1 MRSLSTPAAPPLART
16 RPLAPLALFAVAV
29 ALAVAL
35 AGCGSS
41 ASPGS
46 TVDPATVIPASAPL
60 FADAS
65 VRPSGS
71 LKSAALA
78 AGKALTHQSHP
89 YLRLL
94 GALQT
99 PGAPQLSFAHDI
111 APWLGPSAGVYLSS
125 LSSAGTLLSD
135 LQSGLLGGSGS
146 ASFPFSAGGA
156 QGAIVLDTSDAS
168 KAQSFLNTQASH
180 AGAHATSYRGISY
193 ELSSGGVAFGLV
205 HRLAVIG
212 SESGIHGVIDTAL
225 GGASLDSS
233 SAYSKLLAKAPTSA
247 LGHLYSNPAGAIST
261 GPAEGISGL
270 LGLLAGPSETN
281 ISVVPSSSSLTLD
294 ADTLATNT
302 AAGLLSSNPE
312 SAKALSELPGESWLA
327 VGAGHLGSSLNQYI
341 QGLSALGSLASIPGV
356 SSPEG
361 SAASGLSVK
370 SLLGAML
377 TPLQV
382 LGSSSA
388 QARHDFASWM
398 GSAGMFA
405 SGGSLLEL
413 KAAIV
418 ISSKDPA
425 LSRAAVAK
433 LTAALQKNGATPRSV
448 SIPGTDAASGVAIS
462 GLPVVLDIAD
472 GRAADGQTKFVLGFG
487 EPSVEEALSPSST
500 MASAASSSAASS
512 ALGGG
517 VQPSVLV
524 DFPTLLTLLEGVGLT
539 SDPSISPFVAYLR
552 SLSTLAGGG
561 HELGGGV
568 QRFGLVLGLQQNGG

>member
-1 MRSLSTPAAPPLART
+1 M
-16 RPLAPLALFAVAV
+16 RPLAPLALLAVAV
-29 ALAVAL
+29 ALAAAL

-78 AGKALTHQSHP
+78 AGKALTHQANP

-125 LSSAGTLLSD
+125 LASAGTLLSN
-135 LQSGLLGGSGS
+135 LQSGLLGGSG
-146 ASFPFSAGGA
+146 AVSFPFDAGGA

-168 KAQSFLNTQASH
+168 KAQSFLDAQASH
-180 AGAHATSYRGISY
+180 AGAHATSYRGIAY
-193 ELSSGGVAFGLV
+193 KLSSGGVAFGLV

-225 GGASLDSS
+225 GGASLQSS
-233 SAYSKLLAKAPTSA
+233 SAYSKLLAKAPTDTLA
-247 LGHLYSNPAGAIST
+247 HLYSNPAGAIST

-281 ISVVPSSSSLTLD
+281 ISVVPSSGSLTLD

-327 VGAGHLGSSLNQYI
+327 VGLGHVGSSLSQFT
-341 QGLSALGSLASIPGV
+341 QGLSVLGSLASIPGV

-361 SAASGLSVK
+361 SAASGLSIK

-377 TPLQV
+377 APLQV
-382 LGSSSA
+382 LGASSA
-388 QARHDFASWM
+388 QARHDFAGWM

-418 ISSKDPA
+418 ISSKDPT

-433 LTAALQKNGATPRSV
+433 LTASLQKKGASPRPV
-448 SIPGTDAASGVAIS
+448 SIPGTDAAAGVAIA

-487 EPSVEEALSPSST
+487 EPSVEEALNPSST
-500 MASAASSSAASS
+500 MSSAAPRSAAST
-512 ALGGG
+512 ALGEGT
-517 VQPSVLV
+517 QPSVLL

-539 SDPSISPFVAYLR
+539 SDPSISPFVPYLR

-561 HELGGGV
+561 HDLGGEV
-568 QRFGLVLGLQQNGG
+568 QRFGIVLGLQQNGG